1 MAEGERERE
10 RRKKKRKKEER
21 KKRGREK
28 KEKER
33 REGERV
39 FLLCTTDIILYF
51 FINIQICLS
60 TINLFLVIF
69 NSRYS
74 PFSPRLLQTLPFAW
88 AEGG

>member
-1 MAEGERERE
+1 MRERE
-10 RRKKKRKKEER
+10 ERKRKKEER

-51 FINIQICLS
+51 LS
-60 TINLFLVIF
+60 TYQSVYQL
-69 NSRYS
+69 
-74 PFSPRLLQTLPFAW
+74 
-88 AEGG
+88 